1 MLDKES
7 LDLKVLVQINI
18 EVKRAFGCSGDNKQI
33 GLWYHKCKNTFTSYT
48 VVL

>member
-7 LDLKVLVQINI
+7 LDLKVLVQINV

-33 GLWYHKCKNTFTSYT
+33 GLFLILDNF
-48 VVL
+48 